1 MCSHSSWCAWWS
13 RSSIGAGERY
23 IFKYFSLDWVS
34 PKEIRLQGKTAGVL
48 RGNPC
53 EYRQGRESLHLPE
66 PICLPTYP
74 SPGAKWAPE
83 TGGLWSRGTRVEW
96 SGDPAGLGGSV
107 GSWACSGVGGSLK
120 SMGAFLKQ
128 TPMTPSRYFWKK
140 SELNLP
146 GSRDIQIT
154 NESAL

>member
-1 MCSHSSWCAWWS
+1 MRLMEQELYRSWRAIYIQMFRLGLGVPKRNQTAGKNCRSPERKSLWIQTGQGEPAPAWANLSPHLPFPRSKVGS
-13 RSSIGAGERY
+13 RDRRAVVQGNASGVEWWPSGAGRQCGQLGL
-23 IFKYFSLDWVS
+23 F
-34 PKEIRLQGKTAGVL
+34 
-48 RGNPC
+48 RG
-53 EYRQGRESLHLPE
+53 
-66 PICLPTYP
+66 
-74 SPGAKWAPE
+74 W
-83 TGGLWSRGTRVEW
+83 
-96 SGDPAGLGGSV
+96 
-107 GSWACSGVGGSLK
+107 GGSLK

>member
-1 MCSHSSWCAWWS
+1 MNTDRAGRACACLS
-13 RSSIGAGERY
+13 Q
-23 IFKYFSLDWVS
+23 LS
-34 PKEIRLQGKTAGVL
+34 P
-48 RGNPC
+48 
-53 EYRQGRESLHLPE
+53 HLPF
-66 PICLPTYP
+66 PRGKVG
-74 SPGAKWAPE
+74 SRDRRAVV
-83 TGGLWSRGTRVEW
+83 RGTRVEW

-107 GSWACSGVGGSLK
+107 GSWACLGVGASLK